1 MANRE
6 WFPHQEFDRFRRD
19 FDDLLD
25 RFLGGRGRRQTQGAI
40 QPALESFIENQQFV
54 VRIDLPGINPDDIE
68 VTADGD
74 ELTIRGKREFGH
86 ETKSRDF
93 ISREVSYGGFERSFR
108 LPEGVDASTIK
119 ATYRGG
125 VLELTAAVSAKPTGR
140 KVPIESERDG

>member
-40 QPALESFIENQQFV
+40 QPALESFIENQQLV

-74 ELTIRGKREFGH
+74 QLTIRGKREAGH

-93 ISREVSYGGFERSFR
+93 ISREVSYGGFER
-108 LPEGVDASTIK
+108 
-119 ATYRGG
+119 
-125 VLELTAAVSAKPTGR
+125 
-140 KVPIESERDG
+140 